1 MLVIAPR
8 NMHLDIINYYRKDN
22 PFFDIK
28 VIDKS
33 DLVKASGY
41 EARKDTVL
49 YMMSKLHYS
58 YDEATTY
65 LSYLKADFVPNSSK
79 LEKLKELQKELIE
92 ANYLF
97 KSEVTW
103 LLFAHKEITVIGY
116 SNFDEELL
124 HLSNL
129 LDIKL
134 EFYKFDDDYKVSA
147 INNFSRLEDEV
158 YYVLNEI
165 AHDIESGTN
174 INDIYILNRN
184 EEYLYYLKSFSPLFG
199 FQINYPNNYSFVKTG
214 VYSEFKKLYE
224 ETHDLDA
231 SIEELGKICLND
243 DIYFQF
249 VDVINKL
256 RIDDLDYEIESI
268 YLQKELANQFVEEPH
283 YLNAVN
289 LINEPSF
296 LFNKKIYVIGFSQ
309 GQFPKSKK
317 DDSYLNEDEL
327 VYLHKLTNKTSTKID
342 QACLLDFFKLDNN
355 FVLSYS
361 NKSLENSK
369 IIASPLMRKLDLKIN
384 SNPFNN
390 YFYSENV
397 LKYIACSLKDLN
409 VLYKERS
416 PLFLSIK
423 ELVDKEFNSYD
434 NSYSDASPYNKN
446 SHLRLSTTQ
455 LTNYAECPF
464 KYYLSRVLNVDP
476 FEESIDSIF
485 GNVVH
490 KLLENGLLDESYDL
504 SLHYDELVNSSNV
517 SDDIKILWT
526 LSLKDQILQMV
537 KYLRKHNRYMNKPVY
552 KFEETIDIKLDNYT
566 VLTGKIDKMVILNE
580 KYLIMIDYKTGSSG
594 DFDDKYLKEGLSTQ
608 LPTYALL
615 TKESKYSKYTIS
627 GLYINHVYTNKD
639 IEIKDEELIPK
650 YLKLSGKS
658 FADYSAFFD
667 FDNTIAGGKSSF
679 VNSITSKEGV
689 LQSKSSLVSKDQ
701 LDEYIKIVK
710 DKYLEVAGLIRN
722 NKFDISPID
731 KGNNGRACQN
741 CSYRDICFVRES
753 QVRYLSSSKEN
764 EDE

>member
-243 DIYFQF
+243 DIDFQF

-296 LFNKKIYVIGFSQ
+296 LFNK
-309 GQFPKSKK
+309 
-317 DDSYLNEDEL
+317 
-327 VYLHKLTNKTSTKID
+327 
-342 QACLLDFFKLDNN
+342 
-355 FVLSYS
+355 
-361 NKSLENSK
+361 
-369 IIASPLMRKLDLKIN
+369 
-384 SNPFNN
+384 
-390 YFYSENV
+390 
-397 LKYIACSLKDLN
+397 
-409 VLYKERS
+409 
-416 PLFLSIK
+416 
-423 ELVDKEFNSYD
+423 
-434 NSYSDASPYNKN
+434 
-446 SHLRLSTTQ
+446 
-455 LTNYAECPF
+455 
-464 KYYLSRVLNVDP
+464 
-476 FEESIDSIF
+476 
-485 GNVVH
+485 
-490 KLLENGLLDESYDL
+490 
-504 SLHYDELVNSSNV
+504 
-517 SDDIKILWT
+517 
-526 LSLKDQILQMV
+526 
-537 KYLRKHNRYMNKPVY
+537 
-552 KFEETIDIKLDNYT
+552 
-566 VLTGKIDKMVILNE
+566 
-580 KYLIMIDYKTGSSG
+580 MIH
-594 DFDDKYLKEGLSTQ
+594 
-608 LPTYALL
+608 
-615 TKESKYSKYTIS
+615 I
-627 GLYINHVYTNKD
+627 
-639 IEIKDEELIPK
+639 
-650 YLKLSGKS
+650 
-658 FADYSAFFD
+658 
-667 FDNTIAGGKSSF
+667 
-679 VNSITSKEGV
+679 
-689 LQSKSSLVSKDQ
+689 
-701 LDEYIKIVK
+701 
-710 DKYLEVAGLIRN
+710 
-722 NKFDISPID
+722 
-731 KGNNGRACQN
+731 
-741 CSYRDICFVRES
+741 
-753 QVRYLSSSKEN
+753 
-764 EDE
+764 